1 MPDDHFGTIISFRL
15 DDSKAKAVETAAPY
29 LMGRLRP
36 ELDPFDYAAVGTP
49 DDVAA
54 MVQRYIDNGATK
66 FVLRHAGPPEETLA
80 QTERAA
86 RDVIAPFHR

>member
-1 MPDDHFGTIISFRL
+1 
-15 DDSKAKAVETAAPY
+15 
-29 LMGRLRP
+29 MGRLRP
-36 ELDPFDYAAVGTP
+36 DMDPFEYSAVGAP

-54 MVQRYIDNGATK
+54 MIQRYIDNGATK

-86 RDVIAPFHR
+86 RDVIAHFHR